1 MKRIP
6 ASQLEPGM
14 KLAKPVT
21 AGSGMVLLGE
31 GTELTAARIERIQD
45 MNIASVFVEGPPVQA
60 VGKEEALDNLDARF
74 SRVEGK
80 PAMDRIKRIVKEH
93 IEGLYE

>member
-14 KLAKPVT
+14 KLARPVT
-21 AGSGMVLLGE
+21 AANGMVLPGE
-31 GTELTAARIERIQD
+31 GTEITAARIEWIQD
-45 MNIASVFVEGPPVQA
+45 MNIAGVFVEGPPVQA
-60 VGKEEALDNLDARF
+60 VGKEEALDSLDARF

-80 PAMDRIKRIVKEH
+80 PDMDRIKRIVKEH